1 VAQIHFLQGQGRL
14 LSLLDDNTLHLW
26 EDIHVCVCYNVCD
39 VVSSA
44 SRVTVLL
51 LLRSCDLL
59 CVGTEGGGIHFLD
72 LPLTAASL
80 PEDYRCGKSLGPV
93 ESLQEHPKQ
102 PGKILIGYSRGL
114 VVLWD
119 LSTCN
124 AEHMFLGKQ
133 LESLVWERSG
143 SSFVSSHSDGGYSVW
158 AVASGNTYTHQPVS
172 SSIPY
177 GERQTYTPP

>member
-1 VAQIHFLQGQGRL
+1 MQSV
-14 LSLLDDNTLHLW
+14 
-26 EDIHVCVCYNVCD
+26 
-39 VVSSA
+39 
-44 SRVTVLL
+44 
-51 LLRSCDLL
+51 
-59 CVGTEGGGIHFLD
+59 
-72 LPLTAASL
+72 

-133 LESLVWERSG
+133 QLESLVWERSG

-177 GERQTYTPP
+177 